1 MQMILLVGKIANKT
15 NYRSNKRNTVT
26 PVTRKNKA
34 YIYKLNKKS
43 EYEIDFI
50 FFKTSRKKYKK

>member
-26 PVTRKNKA
+26 PVTQKNKA